1 MAADVRAV
9 SQTSGSQLKNR
20 GNIMKPSMKQ
30 RLAIALLA
38 GSTLSVVPAIAQ
50 SQAPAV
56 SQDGG
61 SSPGPI
67 LPRKGIPGADGSSG
81 AKQAR
86 PQQDMGTTTQQLQD
100 SAGGNDKMNAQAEG
114 GDQQRLK
121 PKGDRAAQEKSGDPP
136 KTEASDAQSP
146 ATDNRAQQKPADQS
160 GSSTTAN
167 AGSGTD
173 AGKPA
178 TDDTAHQNNGAQQPG
193 SEQAATDKPS
203 NETTGSINISA
214 EQKTEVRNILV
225 QNKVEPVDV
234 DINVDVGVA
243 VPTTVELHPLP
254 PRIVEIAPAYRGYEY
269 FVLADGRIIIVD
281 PSSHEVVYILV
292 G

>member
-20 GNIMKPSMKQ
+20 GNIMKPPMKQ

-160 GSSTTAN
+160 GSS
-167 AGSGTD
+167 
-173 AGKPA
+173 
-178 TDDTAHQNNGAQQPG
+178 
-193 SEQAATDKPS
+193 
-203 NETTGSINISA
+203 
-214 EQKTEVRNILV
+214 
-225 QNKVEPVDV
+225 
-234 DINVDVGVA
+234 
-243 VPTTVELHPLP
+243 
-254 PRIVEIAPAYRGYEY
+254 
-269 FVLADGRIIIVD
+269 
-281 PSSHEVVYILV
+281 
-292 G
+292 

>member
-1 MAADVRAV
+1 M
-9 SQTSGSQLKNR
+9 
-20 GNIMKPSMKQ
+20 
-30 RLAIALLA
+30 
-38 GSTLSVVPAIAQ
+38 
-50 SQAPAV
+50 
-56 SQDGG
+56 
-61 SSPGPI
+61 
-67 LPRKGIPGADGSSG
+67 
-81 AKQAR
+81 
-86 PQQDMGTTTQQLQD
+86 TQQLQG
-100 SAGGNDKMNAQAEG
+100 SAGGNGKMSAQAEG

-121 PKGDRAAQEKSGDPP
+121 PKGDRAAQEKSGDPA
-136 KTEASDAQSP
+136 KTQASDAQSP

-178 TDDTAHQNNGAQQPG
+178 TGDTAHQNNGAQQPG
-193 SEQAATDKPS
+193 SDQAATDKPS
-203 NETTGSINISA
+203 NETTGSINFSA
-214 EQKTEVRNILV
+214 EQRTEVRNILV

-254 PRIVEIAPAYRGYEY
+254 PRIVEIVPAYRGYQY

>member
-1 MAADVRAV
+1 
-9 SQTSGSQLKNR
+9 
-20 GNIMKPSMKQ
+20 MKPSMKHT
-30 RLAIALLA
+30 LAIALLA

-61 SSPGPI
+61 NSAVPI
-67 LPRKGIPGADGSSG
+67 LPRKGAPGSDGSSG
-81 AKQAR
+81 AKQAQ
-86 PQQDMGTTTQQLQD
+86 PQQDMGATTQQPQG
-100 SAGGNDKMNAQAEG
+100 SAGGNDKMNAQAQS

-121 PKGDRAAQEKSGDPP
+121 PKGDRAPQEKSGETT
-136 KTEASDAQSP
+136 KTQASDAQSP
-146 ATDNRAQQKPADQS
+146 ATDNTAQQKPAGQS
-160 GSSTTAN
+160 DSSTTAN
-167 AGSGTD
+167 SGSGSGTD

-178 TDDTAHQNNGAQQPG
+178 TDDTARQNNGAQQPG
-193 SEQAATDKPS
+193 SDQAATDKPS
-203 NETTGSINISA
+203 NETTGSINIST
-214 EQKTEVRNILV
+214 EQRTEVRNILV

-234 DINVDVGVA
+234 DISVDVGVA

-254 PRIVEIAPAYRGYEY
+254 SRIVEIVPAYRGYEY